1 MKWYPM
7 NRRAFLAA
15 IAFLGA
21 LAFFG
26 LSAPSPFSLPTVSPA
41 YAQSAE
47 PEFPPGEITRSVDE
61 NTDPYEEIGA
71 PVTATGDGITYSL
84 ENAGTSHFGIDYFTG
99 QLLVGAPLDHEAPE
113 AQDNYTVTVIATD
126 SSGRTAEKE
135 VTITVTDLDE
145 ASQVKLSW
153 VSVSSGVKFTAYL
166 DEPDAVS
173 VDPTW
178 QWSESNNQNSGYTN
192 IATAT
197 SAAYTRPDSATNGYL
212 RVTATYTDAHVS
224 NRTASKT
231 LEVELPDG
239 WDGYAPVFDINT
251 SGGYEC
257 NNGEGKDL
265 CIHVKRNVTPGDDIY
280 YPASIYYKNQDE
292 PNRYRRS
299 RVSYSLGGTDAS
311 FFGIDPDNGEL
322 LAKGDHIY
330 ETQPTYD
337 ITITATDP
345 DGATASITL
354 RAKRSGGSAGLV
366 VEGPTRIK
374 YPENGTWRIANYR
387 GSLPG
392 PRQTHGW
399 IIGVQ
404 PGGGDGDFF
413 RMDDDGTLYFRQPPD
428 FEDPADDNGDN
439 QYSFFIHAYDTNP
452 PDGRRPAQTY
462 YNVTVV
468 VENSDEDLEIRGLT
482 SVKFPENS
490 TDAVATYT
498 AQGAEGTLEW
508 MLSGQDS
515 NLLDINNNG
524 ELTFKQTPDY
534 ENPFDASDPPDD
546 RNDYLLSVTVT
557 DGNESKSRDPVRVM
571 VTNVNEAPVFPSE
584 ATTITVSEDTLS
596 GTDIGT
602 PILADDPDVG
612 DSPQYSLSGTDA
624 TSFTLGDYSG
634 QLQTAEALDFSNKQ
648 SYTVV
653 VTATDGDGLT
663 DTITVTIGIT
673 DVDYP
678 PAFANTTDTRSV
690 DENTAA
696 DTNIGA
702 PITADDPDTTTLTY
716 TLEGTDAASFDI
728 DSASGQLKT
737 KSPLDHETKS
747 TYSVTVNASDGT
759 MNDTITVTITVNDV
773 NEDPE
778 FPSTETSARS
788 VPENTGTGQ
797 NIGTPVYAADPDN
810 GDTLTYSL
818 GGTDSAS
825 FDIVTTSGQ
834 LQTKAALDQ
843 ETKSSYEVTVS
854 VRDSKDSD
862 GSPDTATDNTITV
875 TITVTGENDPPE
887 FDANLDVAPTID
899 ENTPPNQNIGN
910 AFTATDPENDT
921 LTYTLDDVDDQHSDA
936 EHFNII
942 STTGQLRTKGA
953 LNFET
958 QDSYMVQISV
968 KDGKANGNFEAND
981 WDDTITVTITVTN
994 EDEAGTVTL
1003 SPGQPQVGTDLTAT
1017 LSEPDGVVSGTTWRW
1032 ESSANGST
1040 GWATVTGATDAVT
1053 TSSYTPVEADL
1064 TMYLKATVSY
1074 TDPQGPSKSAEA
1086 TTVNAVQAA
1095 PITNEAPAFPSTET
1109 GAREV
1114 AENTGAGA
1122 DIGAPV
1128 AATDANTGDTLTY
1141 SLGGTDGAAFD
1152 IDTSTGQ
1159 LRVGV
1164 STTLDYETKSTYSVT
1179 VSVSDSKNAD
1189 GESDAVE
1196 DHTITVTITVT
1207 NEDEAG
1213 TVTLSP
1219 GRPQVGTELTATLED
1234 PDGTVSNT
1242 TWLWESSANGSTGW
1256 ATVTGAT
1263 DTVTTSIYTP
1273 VDADF
1278 DKHLRATATY
1288 TDGHGGS
1295 KSADAV
1301 SANPV
1306 NAAPVFSEPTATRAV
1321 NENTPT
1327 GTNFDTPVTATDA
1340 DTLTYKLGGTDAAS
1354 FRIVEPS
1361 GQLQTE
1367 SALNFEGKSS
1377 YEVTVIA
1384 TDASEASTSI
1394 PVTITVNNLEEAGT
1408 VTLTLL
1414 QPQVGTAQTATLT
1427 DPDKNPSRVSWQWA
1441 RGDSATGS
1449 FTNVSSGADP
1459 GSYTPVSAD
1468 VGKYLRATA
1477 TYDDDHGPGK
1487 SAHAVSDNPVQAA
1500 PATNSP
1506 PDFSAETASRSVAE
1520 NTDAGEDI
1528 GTPVT
1533 ASDAA
1538 NDTLTYSLGGD
1549 DADSFDIVRT
1559 SGQLQTKAPLD
1570 FETTPSYTVTVT
1582 ATDPSKVSDTI
1593 TVTITVG
1600 NVDEEA
1606 TVTLSS
1612 IQPQV
1617 GTELTATLTDPD
1629 GATSNVTWQWGR
1641 GAVSTGP
1648 FPNISSGASYTPTA
1662 PDVGK
1667 FLQATA
1673 TYTDPQGGNKTAD
1686 GVSVNAV
1693 QAAPSTNIPPVF
1705 LAASASRSVAED
1717 AITGANIG
1725 TPVKAT
1731 DADNDKLTYTLSGT
1745 DAAFFGIVDTSGQL
1759 QTTAALDYETT
1770 PSYTVTVTATN
1781 PSGLFGS
1788 ITVTISVGN
1797 VDEPGTVSISP
1808 AQPQVGTALTA
1819 MLTDPDG
1826 NTSDVTWQW
1835 TKADATSAY
1844 ADISSGRSYTPTA
1857 ADEGKYLKAT
1867 ASYTDPQ
1874 GSGKSADAVS
1884 ANAVQAAPIVNVKPA
1899 FSAATATRTVAE
1911 NTAAGQ
1917 DIGAP
1922 VTATDANTGDT
1933 LTYTLEGTDAASFDI
1948 GESTGQLQTKAELDF
1963 EDKAS
1968 YTVTVSVRDS
1978 KDADGNADTATDDS
1992 ITVTITVTDVN
2003 EPPEFPSSET
2013 GTRTVPENTPAN
2025 TDIGYPVAAT
2035 DLDSDTLTYTLEGTD
2050 AASFAIDSSTGQ
2062 LKTKDA
2068 LDFEAKPTL
2077 LVTVKADDSNG
2088 STDTITVTITV
2099 TDVNDAPAFSAE
2111 TDTRTIPE
2119 NTASGQNIGSPVAAT
2134 DQDSG
2139 NTLTYT
2145 LGGDDAD
2152 SFTVISTSGQLQTK
2166 AELDHE
2172 TKPSYTVTVS
2182 VRDNKGDDGSAD
2194 TATDDTIVVTITV
2207 TDVNESPV
2215 VADTPNTNYAENDT
2229 GPVATYT
2236 ATDPDQGTKIT
2247 WILAGDDKDDFELSD
2262 AGVLTFKTPPD
2273 YEDPEDTD
2281 TNNVYVLTVKASDGL
2296 EHHTLSVTVTVT
2308 NVDEAG
2314 TVSLTS
2320 FYPQVGT
2327 ELTATLSDPDGT
2339 TSGVTWK
2346 WESTS
2351 DRDLNDWAAISG
2363 ADAKAYTPV
2372 DGDLGKYLRVT
2383 ASYTDPEGPG
2393 KSAHSETTD
2402 PVRAAPVTN
2411 VAPVFSEDA
2420 VTRTVAENTVPGED
2434 IGGPV
2439 TATDTDDKLT
2449 YALGGADAAS
2459 FDIDQ
2464 LSGQLKTKAA
2474 LDHETKE
2481 TYTVTVTATD
2491 PSSATDTITVTIN
2504 VTDVAP
2510 PPAPDAAPTV
2520 EASATDGHF
2529 KLDVT
2534 WTAVNPGSASPV
2546 TGYGVQY
2553 QVQGATDGWSADDVS
2568 VSDTS
2573 ATIVSLTPNTP
2584 YDVQVQATSVEGPS
2598 GWSPSGTGS
2607 TNQLPLTVAYEK
2619 ATYPVNEGGSVEVK
2633 VTLSPETNRYVDVP
2647 IAVKEETAETQ
2658 DYQVEELTGDDKL
2671 PFAPGDNF
2679 KTFTIKTKGDS
2690 DTSDETI
2697 TLEFDELG
2705 LPDHVILGTQKK
2717 AMVTIKD
2724 TTPNNPGN
2732 TGGSPSPPPPPPQ
2745 MNDPPVF
2752 SGGRIARSVAENTA
2766 PGTDIGEPVEA
2777 TDAADDSLTYSLS
2790 GDDGASFDINQ
2801 TTGQLQTKDALDHET
2816 QGTYTV
2822 MVTATDPSTA
2832 TATATVDVTINVTD
2846 IDEKPGKPE
2855 APELEPEATDGHSKL
2870 TVTWDPPANT
2880 GPDLTSYTSAHRKHG
2895 VQEWTTKTIT
2905 VTTFA
2910 DAANPTLNIIDLLP
2924 DTKYFARV
2932 QATSDEGTGEWSDEG
2947 SGTTATK
2954 PEADWLELTVD
2965 YAAATYSVTEGSTVT
2980 ITVDLSAEA
2989 DRKLAIPITVTP
3001 GTAETGDYTVS
3012 GLTGNALPFVPGES
3026 SKTFEISASRDNDGA
3041 DETVDL
3047 GFGSPLPTKVTAG
3060 TLTASQVTIDD
3071 NYRGSSGGGGGGG
3084 GTPPVKNPPP
3094 PANNPPVF
3102 NPGTVETVSVPENTV
3117 AGTDIGDPVTAVD
3130 SDANDTLTYSLD
3142 TASATVFTIVAGT
3155 GQLQTKGALNYEVKN
3170 RYTVTVTATDS
3181 SGAEATTDVTINIT
3195 DMEEPPGK
3203 PNAPTVGPAS
3213 TNGHNTLS
3221 VSWNAPYNTGPAIT
3235 SYTVE
3240 YRKHDSTRWT
3250 ADNLTITG
3258 ATATITSL
3266 LPDTRYAATVRATND
3281 EGTGKWSNEGYGS
3294 TEAIPVS
3301 EHLDLTVNYQA
3312 AAYTVTEGSSVTV
3325 TVTLST
3331 AADRA
3336 LAIPIAITA
3345 GSAESGDY
3353 TAVGLDGSNALAF
3366 ASGESSKAFTI
3377 TANSDADTDD
3387 ETLDLGFGTLPA
3399 KVTAGATAAATVT
3412 INDQIV
3418 TLPQR
3423 TVSYGAASYTVN
3435 EGSSATIDVTLSQAA
3450 DRALSVPITVTRG
3463 TAEARDYEVSGLT
3476 GGGVAFSQGA
3486 GSGSFTITAAQDED
3500 SSNETLSLGFGTM
3513 PGGVSAGSPATAS
3526 VTIDDDDPPVVYNP
3540 PPRRRG
3546 GGSSRRRGSGGW
3558 VMGSENYPPVF
3569 MEGPTAS
3576 REVPEIARKAAN
3588 IGYPV
3593 TATDPNLDKLTYT
3606 LTGDD
3611 RDSFDIGTDTGQLL
3625 TKAPLDFETRPGYAV
3640 GVTVSDGR
3648 GGSDSIEVSIGVTDL
3663 REREISSDRD
3673 TQTVARVIPGVGATI
3688 VTPDG
3693 SGTVALPA
3701 GSRDSDYYVRIGS
3714 GANACARDA
3723 PPGDLYV
3730 YTTVEIFDLQGN
3742 LEEDVTLDQPAV
3754 ILLKLDAGKLGG
3766 VADALAIHEAG
3777 GIRVYR
3783 RAGPQEAWAEVDFT
3797 LVSDDEGGITVFV
3810 TGVLQFGCFVAVADT
3825 SVLPPPA
3832 APAADPTPEP
3842 TPQPVAVPVVDD
3854 VPPAPPAA
3862 ATGPKAEPVYPP
3874 VSRPLLTTPLSID
3887 GAAPL
3892 SIFGA
3897 VEKFARDIPLWVLMM
3912 LLIASAAW
3920 SVGVYA
3926 YDVWRRNHPPPPKW
3940 RSDVA
3945 EIGRDVLV
3953 PTG

>member
-1 MKWYPM
+1 M
-7 NRRAFLAA
+7 
-15 IAFLGA
+15 
-21 LAFFG
+21 
-26 LSAPSPFSLPTVSPA
+26 
-41 YAQSAE
+41 
-47 PEFPPGEITRSVDE
+47 
-61 NTDPYEEIGA
+61 
-71 PVTATGDGITYSL
+71 
-84 ENAGTSHFGIDYFTG
+84 
-99 QLLVGAPLDHEAPE
+99 
-113 AQDNYTVTVIATD
+113 
-126 SSGRTAEKE
+126 
-135 VTITVTDLDE
+135 
-145 ASQVKLSW
+145 
-153 VSVSSGVKFTAYL
+153 
-166 DEPDAVS
+166 
-173 VDPTW
+173 
-178 QWSESNNQNSGYTN
+178 
-192 IATAT
+192 
-197 SAAYTRPDSATNGYL
+197 
-212 RVTATYTDAHVS
+212 
-224 NRTASKT
+224 
-231 LEVELPDG
+231 
-239 WDGYAPVFDINT
+239 
-251 SGGYEC
+251 
-257 NNGEGKDL
+257 
-265 CIHVKRNVTPGDDIY
+265 
-280 YPASIYYKNQDE
+280 
-292 PNRYRRS
+292 
-299 RVSYSLGGTDAS
+299 
-311 FFGIDPDNGEL
+311 
-322 LAKGDHIY
+322 
-330 ETQPTYD
+330 
-337 ITITATDP
+337 
-345 DGATASITL
+345 
-354 RAKRSGGSAGLV
+354 
-366 VEGPTRIK
+366 
-374 YPENGTWRIANYR
+374 
-387 GSLPG
+387 
-392 PRQTHGW
+392 
-399 IIGVQ
+399 
-404 PGGGDGDFF
+404 
-413 RMDDDGTLYFRQPPD
+413 
-428 FEDPADDNGDN
+428 
-439 QYSFFIHAYDTNP
+439 
-452 PDGRRPAQTY
+452 
-462 YNVTVV
+462 
-468 VENSDEDLEIRGLT
+468 
-482 SVKFPENS
+482 
-490 TDAVATYT
+490 
-498 AQGAEGTLEW
+498 
-508 MLSGQDS
+508 
-515 NLLDINNNG
+515 
-524 ELTFKQTPDY
+524 
-534 ENPFDASDPPDD
+534 
-546 RNDYLLSVTVT
+546 
-557 DGNESKSRDPVRVM
+557 
-571 VTNVNEAPVFPSE
+571 
-584 ATTITVSEDTLS
+584 
-596 GTDIGT
+596 
-602 PILADDPDVG
+602 
-612 DSPQYSLSGTDA
+612 
-624 TSFTLGDYSG
+624 
-634 QLQTAEALDFSNKQ
+634 
-648 SYTVV
+648 
-653 VTATDGDGLT
+653 
-663 DTITVTIGIT
+663 
-673 DVDYP
+673 
-678 PAFANTTDTRSV
+678 
-690 DENTAA
+690 
-696 DTNIGA
+696 
-702 PITADDPDTTTLTY
+702 
-716 TLEGTDAASFDI
+716 
-728 DSASGQLKT
+728 
-737 KSPLDHETKS
+737 
-747 TYSVTVNASDGT
+747 
-759 MNDTITVTITVNDV
+759 
-773 NEDPE
+773 
-778 FPSTETSARS
+778 
-788 VPENTGTGQ
+788 
-797 NIGTPVYAADPDN
+797 
-810 GDTLTYSL
+810 
-818 GGTDSAS
+818 
-825 FDIVTTSGQ
+825 
-834 LQTKAALDQ
+834 
-843 ETKSSYEVTVS
+843 
-854 VRDSKDSD
+854 
-862 GSPDTATDNTITV
+862 
-875 TITVTGENDPPE
+875 
-887 FDANLDVAPTID
+887 
-899 ENTPPNQNIGN
+899 
-910 AFTATDPENDT
+910 
-921 LTYTLDDVDDQHSDA
+921 
-936 EHFNII
+936 
-942 STTGQLRTKGA
+942 
-953 LNFET
+953 
-958 QDSYMVQISV
+958 
-968 KDGKANGNFEAND
+968 
-981 WDDTITVTITVTN
+981 
-994 EDEAGTVTL
+994 
-1003 SPGQPQVGTDLTAT
+1003 
-1017 LSEPDGVVSGTTWRW
+1017 
-1032 ESSANGST
+1032 
-1040 GWATVTGATDAVT
+1040 
-1053 TSSYTPVEADL
+1053 
-1064 TMYLKATVSY
+1064 
-1074 TDPQGPSKSAEA
+1074 
-1086 TTVNAVQAA
+1086 
-1095 PITNEAPAFPSTET
+1095 
-1109 GAREV
+1109 
-1114 AENTGAGA
+1114 
-1122 DIGAPV
+1122 
-1128 AATDANTGDTLTY
+1128 
-1141 SLGGTDGAAFD
+1141 
-1152 IDTSTGQ
+1152 
-1159 LRVGV
+1159 
-1164 STTLDYETKSTYSVT
+1164 
-1179 VSVSDSKNAD
+1179 
-1189 GESDAVE
+1189 
-1196 DHTITVTITVT
+1196 
-1207 NEDEAG
+1207 
-1213 TVTLSP
+1213 
-1219 GRPQVGTELTATLED
+1219 
-1234 PDGTVSNT
+1234 
-1242 TWLWESSANGSTGW
+1242 
-1256 ATVTGAT
+1256 
-1263 DTVTTSIYTP
+1263 
-1273 VDADF
+1273 
-1278 DKHLRATATY
+1278 
-1288 TDGHGGS
+1288 
-1295 KSADAV
+1295 

-1321 NENTPT
+1321 DENTPT

-1354 FRIVEPS
+1354 FRIVETS
-1361 GQLQTE
+1361 GQLQTKAE
-1367 SALNFEGKSS
+1367 LDFEGKSS
-1377 YEVTVIA
+1377 YKVTVTA
-1384 TDASEASTSI
+1384 TDASEAATSI

-1414 QPQVGTAQTATLT
+1414 QPQVGTEQTATLE
-1427 DPDKNPSRVSWQWA
+1427 DPDGTLSRVSWQWA
-1441 RGDSATGS
+1441 RGETSTGP
-1449 FTNVSSGADP
+1449 FTNISSGADP
-1459 GSYTPVSAD
+1459 GSYTPVAAD
-1468 VGKYLRATA
+1468 LNKYLRATA
-1477 TYDDDHGPGK
+1477 TYDDGHGAGK
-1487 SAHAVSDNPVQAA
+1487 SAKAVSANAVQLA
-1500 PATNSP
+1500 PATNDAPVFSG
-1506 PDFSAETASRSVAE
+1506 DFASRSVPE
-1520 NTDAGEDI
+1520 NTDAGQDI

-1538 NDTLTYSLGGD
+1538 SDTLTYSLGGD
-1549 DADSFDIVRT
+1549 DEASFDIVPG

-1570 FETTPSYTVTVT
+1570 FEAKSSYTVVVT
-1582 ATDPSKVSDTI
+1582 ATDPSTATATI
-1593 TVTITVG
+1593 TVTITVT
-1600 NVDEEA
+1600 NVDEA
-1606 TVTLSS
+1606 GTVTLSTVQSQVGTALTAMLEDPDGDPTGVVTWQWGGGDTPDGTFDNISTGTSYTPVAADVGKLLQATATYTDPEGPGKTASGVSVNAVQAAPDGPNSPPVFSAASASRSVAENATMGANVGTPVIATDPEGDTLTYALSGTDAAWFGIVDASGQLQTKGPLNYETKNSYSVVVTATDPSGPATS
-1612 IQPQV
+1612 IPVTITVENVDEAGTVSILPAQPQV
-1617 GTELTATLTDPD
+1617 GTALTATLTDPD
-1629 GATSNVTWQWGR
+1629 GTTSAVTWQWAR
-1641 GAVSTGP
+1641 GDTTGP
-1648 FPNISSGASYTPTA
+1648 YANVSSGASSSYTPVA
-1662 PDVGK
+1662 ADVGK

-1673 TYTDPQGGNKTAD
+1673 TYTDPQGSGKSAVATT
-1686 GVSVNAV
+1686 VNAV
-1693 QAAPSTNIPPVF
+1693 QAVPVF
-1705 LAASASRSVAED
+1705 NVEPTFSE
-1717 AITGANIG
+1717 
-1725 TPVKAT
+1725 AT
-1731 DADNDKLTYTLSGT
+1731 D
-1745 DAAFFGIVDTSGQL
+1745 
-1759 QTTAALDYETT
+1759 
-1770 PSYTVTVTATN
+1770 
-1781 PSGLFGS
+1781 
-1788 ITVTISVGN
+1788 
-1797 VDEPGTVSISP
+1797 
-1808 AQPQVGTALTA
+1808 
-1819 MLTDPDG
+1819 
-1826 NTSDVTWQW
+1826 
-1835 TKADATSAY
+1835 
-1844 ADISSGRSYTPTA
+1844 
-1857 ADEGKYLKAT
+1857 
-1867 ASYTDPQ
+1867 
-1874 GSGKSADAVS
+1874 
-1884 ANAVQAAPIVNVKPA
+1884 
-1899 FSAATATRTVAE
+1899 TRTVAE
-1911 NTAAGQ
+1911 NTAAGK

-1922 VTATDANTGDT
+1922 VTATDGNTSDT
-1933 LTYTLEGTDAASFDI
+1933 LTYTLGGTDAASFDI
-1948 GESTGQLQTKAELDF
+1948 GESTGQLQTKAALDF

-1978 KDADGNADTATDDS
+1978 KNADGDADTATDGS
-1992 ITVTITVTDVN
+1992 ITVTITVDDVN

-2013 GTRTVPENTPAN
+2013 GARTVPENTPAN
-2025 TDIGYPVAAT
+2025 TDIGNPVAAT
-2035 DLDSDTLTYTLEGTD
+2035 DPDSNTLTYSLEGTD
-2050 AASFAIDSSTGQ
+2050 AALFDIDSSTGQ

-2068 LDFEAKPTL
+2068 LDFEVKPTL
-2077 LVTVKADDSNG
+2077 SVTVKADDSNG
-2088 STDTITVTITV
+2088 GTDTITVTITV
-2099 TDVNDAPAFSAE
+2099 TDENDAPAFSDE

-2172 TKPSYTVTVS
+2172 TKPTYTVTVS

-2247 WILAGDDKDDFELSD
+2247 WILEGDDKDDFELSD

-2363 ADAKAYTPV
+2363 ADAKVYTPV

-2553 QVQGATDGWSADDVS
+2553 QVQGATDGWSTDDVS

-2633 VTLSPETNRYVDVP
+2633 VTLSPETNRNVDVP

-2658 DYQVEELTGDDKL
+2658 DYQVKELTDDDKL

-2679 KTFTIKTKGDS
+2679 KTFTIKTMGDS

-2697 TLEFDELG
+2697 TLEFDKLG
-2705 LPDHVILGTQKK
+2705 LPDHVTLGTQKK

-2732 TGGSPSPPPPPPQ
+2732 TGGSPSPPPPPPPPPPR
-2745 MNDPPVF
+2745 NDPPVF
-2752 SGGRIARSVAENTA
+2752 PDGRTTTRTVAENTA
-2766 PGTDIGEPVEA
+2766 PGTDIG
-2777 TDAADDSLTYSLS
+2777 
-2790 GDDGASFDINQ
+2790 
-2801 TTGQLQTKDALDHET
+2801 
-2816 QGTYTV
+2816 
-2822 MVTATDPSTA
+2822 DPIA
-2832 TATATVDVTINVTD
+2832 
-2846 IDEKPGKPE
+2846 
-2855 APELEPEATDGHSKL
+2855 
-2870 TVTWDPPANT
+2870 
-2880 GPDLTSYTSAHRKHG
+2880 
-2895 VQEWTTKTIT
+2895 
-2905 VTTFA
+2905 
-2910 DAANPTLNIIDLLP
+2910 
-2924 DTKYFARV
+2924 
-2932 QATSDEGTGEWSDEG
+2932 
-2947 SGTTATK
+2947 
-2954 PEADWLELTVD
+2954 
-2965 YAAATYSVTEGSTVT
+2965 
-2980 ITVDLSAEA
+2980 
-2989 DRKLAIPITVTP
+2989 
-3001 GTAETGDYTVS
+3001 
-3012 GLTGNALPFVPGES
+3012 
-3026 SKTFEISASRDNDGA
+3026 
-3041 DETVDL
+3041 
-3047 GFGSPLPTKVTAG
+3047 
-3060 TLTASQVTIDD
+3060 
-3071 NYRGSSGGGGGGG
+3071 
-3084 GTPPVKNPPP
+3084 
-3094 PANNPPVF
+3094 
-3102 NPGTVETVSVPENTV
+3102 
-3117 AGTDIGDPVTAVD
+3117 AVD

-3142 TASATVFTIVAGT
+3142 TASAKVFTIVDDT

-3170 RYTVTVTATDS
+3170 SYTVTLTATDS
-3181 SGAEATTDVTINIT
+3181 SGAEATTDVTINVT
-3195 DMEEPPGK
+3195 DVEEPPGK
-3203 PNAPTVGPAS
+3203 PDAPTVGPAS
-3213 TNGHNTLS
+3213 TDGHNTLS

-3240 YRKHDSTRWT
+3240 YRKHDSMRWT

-3258 ATATITSL
+3258 ATATITGL

-3281 EGTGKWSNEGYGS
+3281 EGTGEWSNEGYGS
-3294 TEAIPVS
+3294 TEAIPIS

-3312 AAYTVTEGSSVTV
+3312 AAYTVTEGSTVTV
-3325 TVTLST
+3325 TVTLSA

-3336 LAIPIAITA
+3336 LVIPITITA

-3353 TAVGLDGSNALAF
+3353 TAGGLDGGNAVAF
-3366 ASGESSKAFTI
+3366 VSGESSKAFTI

-3399 KVTAGATAAATVT
+3399 KVTAGTTVAATVT

-3486 GSGSFTITAAQDED
+3486 NSGSFTITAAQDED

-3558 VMGSENYPPVF
+3558 VMGSENHPPVF

-3611 RDSFDIGTDTGQLL
+3611 RDSFDIGPDTGQLL

-3648 GGSDSIEVSIGVTDL
+3648 GGSDSIEVSIGVTDV

-3723 PPGDLYV
+3723 PSGDLYV

-3783 RAGPQEAWAEVDFT
+3783 RASPQEEWAEVDFT

-3810 TGVLQFGCFVAVADT
+3810 TGVLEFGCFVAVADT

-3842 TPQPVAVPVVDD
+3842 TPTPQPVAVPMVAD
-3854 VPPAPPAA
+3854 VPPPAPSAVS
-3862 ATGPKAEPVYPP
+3862 TGPRADPVYPP
-3874 VSRPLLTTPLSID
+3874 VSRVLLTTPLSIG

-3892 SIFGA
+3892 SISGA
-3897 VEKFARDIPLWVLMM
+3897 IEKFAREIPLWILIM